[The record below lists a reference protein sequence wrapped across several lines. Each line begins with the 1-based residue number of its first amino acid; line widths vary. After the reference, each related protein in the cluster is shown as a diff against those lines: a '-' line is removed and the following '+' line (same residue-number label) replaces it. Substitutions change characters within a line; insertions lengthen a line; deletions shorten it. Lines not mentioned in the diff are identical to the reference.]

1 ASVTLVCLLDLDAGE
16 LPVRPNVVGAT
27 LALAPNER
35 IKLSG
40 PEPLALELQDL
51 STAL

>member
-1 ASVTLVCLLDLDAGE
+1 C
-16 LPVRPNVVGAT
+16 AT
-27 LALAPNER
+27 LSLAPNER